1 MVARPENR
9 QLSLD
14 NPGGLS
20 SHGRAAKRSPH
31 MNVLP
36 ELSPET
42 YSLFQFTLTTREE
55 GTASQKSHCWGDN
68 FSIED
73 AFNAAKSLV
82 TRDYEAMHTLLAQKA
97 AKDAPINL
105 QINDTEFGYDLRHN
119 YLVVSRYWIHAKA
132 SLKKT
137 V

>member
-1 MVARPENR
+1 
-9 QLSLD
+9 
-14 NPGGLS
+14 
-20 SHGRAAKRSPH
+20 

-55 GTASQKSHCWGDN
+55 GTASQKSHCWGDT

-82 TRDYEAMHTLLAQKA
+82 TGDYEAMHTLLAQKA